1 MNYESYSNPHSDEHG
16 LTPLKYPSYEEFLT
30 PPEPRFGID
39 HAGGDNVAI
48 VDSRSIATITGK
60 NHSHVIRD
68 IRSLLEETRDDPDL
82 DHVKV
87 ITDSRGYTSEILLTA
102 DLALALVSGYSGQMR
117 LAMIRAIRQLEPKAL
132 PSAAVSLDKFVAL
145 ATLTSELVE
154 TREQLTDQIITLE
167 DQNYLNEHKIAFH
180 DKMVNSTGLYSIPE
194 LAKVLGIGR
203 NRLLALMRKNK
214 ILMSGA
220 KNHNQPYQKYIDY
233 GWLKSKLSM
242 TENNNKK
249 LKSKSETMI
258 TGKGVIRIT
267 ELIEK

>member
-1 MNYESYSNPHSDEHG
+1 LNYVTYSNPHSDEQG
-16 LTPLKYPSYEEFLT
+16 LTPLKYPSYEEFLA
-30 PPEPRFGID
+30 PPEPSFEIA
-39 HAGGDNVAI
+39 HAGSDNLAI

-68 IRSLLEETRDDPDL
+68 IRSLLEETKDDPDL

-87 ITDSRGYTSEILLTA
+87 ITDTRGYTSEIRLTA

-132 PSAAVSLDKFVAL
+132 PSAVVSLDKFVAL

-167 DQNYLNEHKIAFH
+167 DQNYLDQHKVAFH
-180 DKMVNSTGLYSIPE
+180 DKMVNSTGLLSIAE
-194 LAKVLGIGR
+194 LAKMLGIGK
-203 NRLLALMRKNK
+203 NRLLAMMRKDK
-214 ILMSGA
+214 ILMSGG

-233 GWLKSKLSM
+233 GWLTLKFSM
-242 TENNNKK
+242 TENKNKK
-249 LKSKSETMI
+249 FKSKPQTMI